1 MARVIDLDK
10 NRQVDTIRAIQR
22 ILRVARKRHGND
34 VVVIRHEELA
44 RITGWSVSSVRR
56 SIKELVEDGH
66 IIRTHITRDE
76 RGGVLCAYW
85 VRTDVVFRKASLF
98 RRAKRAIEQVR
109 SVEESRHDAGS
120 DGSSPGGTEAS
131 PHRNNDN
138 YNRSRVHS
146 SVKSVD
152 KQALDALLHTARLLG
167 IDDRQRGWLRG
178 AALKYGVT
186 QAWQALQIAVQSGRY
201 RVADLVRVTWG
212 ILKRQQHQQRE
223 VMVS

>member
-1 MARVIDLDK
+1 MARPIIYLDRRRDVK
-10 NRQVDTIRAIQR
+10 LMRRLQLLQR
-22 ILRVARKRHGND
+22 CRGG
-34 VVVIRHEELA
+34 VVIIRHRELA
-44 RITGWSVSSVRR
+44 RRLDMSESTVRR
-56 SIKELVEDGH
+56 AIEAMVEAGH
-66 IIRTHITRDE
+66 IVRAYVNRP
-76 RGGVLCAYW
+76 RGGKLAAYK
-85 VRTDVVFRKASLF
+85 VDPDVEYRLASTF
-98 RRAKRAIEQVR
+98 RRARAAIEQVIGR
-109 SVEESRHDAGS
+109 DKDDDDAGS